1 MLGVGIF
8 LDRRQIA
15 VDDTEAALARRARPL
30 GTALTDYYSL
40 IMKAAI
46 SILKARLSQY
56 LAAVKAGEEVIV
68 TERGRPVARIT
79 AIGADGVLEGRL
91 AKLVREGR
99 VRPPTHGASADEL
112 MEGAPPDPD
121 GRSLQELL
129 EDRAEG
135 R

>member
-1 MLGVGIF
+1 
-8 LDRRQIA
+8 
-15 VDDTEAALARRARPL
+15 
-30 GTALTDYYSL
+30 
-40 IMKAAI
+40 MKASI

-79 AIGADGVLEGRL
+79 AVGENGIPEGRL

-99 VRPPTHGASADEL
+99 VRPPTA
-112 MEGAPPDPD
+112 APPHDLGAAHAVDPE
-121 GRSLQELL
+121 GRSLQALL
-129 EDRAEG
+129 DERAEG

>member
-1 MLGVGIF
+1 
-8 LDRRQIA
+8 
-15 VDDTEAALARRARPL
+15 
-30 GTALTDYYSL
+30 
-40 IMKAAI
+40 MKASI

-79 AIGADGVLEGRL
+79 TIGADGVLEGRL

-99 VRPPTHGASADEL
+99 VRPPTRAAPADEL
-112 MEGAPPDPD
+112 MDEAPPDPE

-129 EDRAEG
+129 DDRAEG